1 MATWKKVFTSG
12 DIIPVANG
20 GTGANL
26 SSDGVVVAGGA
37 TLVSVALGNA
47 QILVGQTGS
56 EPTAQEL
63 SGDVEIS
70 NTAVATIQDDAVS
83 GNKIANHGV
92 ALSKLAEGTK
102 GDLITFNAAG
112 DAIALPVPTGAGS
125 DGQVLTVDASEASG
139 LAFAS
144 APSATN
150 SSISSLQLSRDPIVT
165 ASGTV
170 GDATLHGTVARLS
183 FDPDESFAHKDIAEL
198 DAAVYTAF
206 NSDTSRAGLFS
217 SSGFQGRLAG
227 EASGAINV
235 KTAAASG
242 TVKIGCF
249 ADASVGYQSPLTQ
262 NILTLTTTAGQE
274 KLTIAGSLEVTGTT
288 TTVDSTTLTVADA
301 VIKVGEGAT
310 SSTNAQNAASA
321 SDAGGLGISVANG
334 SATDDSLAR
343 FVYTGYNDT
352 ASVLGWKIAQETADN
367 AADLD
372 DAVAYGVGVM
382 HVQSGVFSAG
392 SNAFDIGKG
401 AMLFTSNGGGQLFIQ
416 TA

>member
-12 DIIPVANG
+12 DIVPVANG

-26 SSDGVVVAGGA
+26 NSDGGVVAGGD
-37 TLVSVALGNA
+37 TLVSVELENT

-83 GNKIANHGV
+83 GNKIENHGV

-102 GDLITFNAAG
+102 GDLITFNASG
-112 DAIALPVPTGAGS
+112 DAIALSVPTGAGS
-125 DGQVLTVDASEASG
+125 DGQVLTVDASEPTG

-150 SSISSLQLSRDPIVT
+150 SSISGLQLSRDPIVT
-165 ASGTV
+165 ASDTA

-183 FDPDESFAHKDIAEL
+183 FDPDEAFVHKDIAEL
-198 DAAVYTAF
+198 DDAVYTAF

-217 SSGFQGRLAG
+217 STGFQGRLAG

-235 KTAAASG
+235 KTASASG
-242 TVKIGCF
+242 TVKLAAYG
-249 ADASVGYQSPLTQ
+249 DAAAGYQAPLTQ
-262 NILTLTTTAGQE
+262 NILTLTTTAGAE
-274 KLTIAGSLEVTGTT
+274 KLTVAGDLEVTGTT

-301 VIKVGEGAT
+301 VIKVGEGST

-334 SATDDSLAR
+334 SNTDDLLAR
-343 FVYTGYNDT
+343 FIYTGYNDSG
-352 ASVLGWKIAQETADN
+352 SVLGWKISQETADS
-367 AADLD
+367 AGDLD
-372 DAVAYGVGVM
+372 DSIPYGVGVM
-382 HVQSGVFSAG
+382 HVQSASFTAG
-392 SNAFDIGKG
+392 SSAFDIGQG
-401 AMLFTSNGGGQLFIQ
+401 AMLFTSSGGGQLFIQ
-416 TA
+416 TT